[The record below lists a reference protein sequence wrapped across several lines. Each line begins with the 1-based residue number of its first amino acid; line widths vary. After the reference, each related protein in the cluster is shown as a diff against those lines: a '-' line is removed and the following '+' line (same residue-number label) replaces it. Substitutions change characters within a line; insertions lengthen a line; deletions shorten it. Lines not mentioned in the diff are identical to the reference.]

1 MLATVASAL
10 PLRRPSE
17 LHEAAALKV
26 LLSYTGGITRDV
38 FRIVIR
44 AAEAAITTGAERID
58 AALIEMSARAEQRAR

>member
-1 MLATVASAL
+1 M
-10 PLRRPSE
+10 
-17 LHEAAALKV
+17 